1 MTVTRNPAASG
12 LRFDIELSSDLT
24 AWGSGSPSITILE
37 NTANRLKARANQPA
51 TTAIRQHLRLRVSVP

>member
-12 LRFDIELSSDLT
+12 LRFDIELCSDLT

-51 TTAIRQHLRLRVSVP
+51 TTAIR